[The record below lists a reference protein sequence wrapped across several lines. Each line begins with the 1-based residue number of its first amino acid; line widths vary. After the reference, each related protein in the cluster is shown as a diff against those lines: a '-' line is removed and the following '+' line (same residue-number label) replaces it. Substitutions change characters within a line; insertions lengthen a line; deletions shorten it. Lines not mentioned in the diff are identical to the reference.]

1 MVEKRASDLFFAPYA
16 PAKIKIDGKIMPVN
30 KLEMT
35 PKMVKQAALE
45 LMDENQLDIFTREL
59 EVDFAISEAGLGRFR
74 VNVFHQR
81 GNVAMVLRYITAD
94 MPVLDDLGMPEQL
107 KDLVMLRRGLILMV
121 GASGNG
127 KSTTLAAMINH
138 RNERTSSH
146 IITVE
151 DPIEFLHPN
160 KQSIVNQREVGL
172 DTKSYA
178 TALKSAMRAAP
189 DVIQIGEIRDRE
201 SMQSA
206 IDMAGTGHLV
216 LATLHSNNA
225 PETLDRIINMF
236 PQEQHSQIFMDLAH
250 YLRAII
256 SQRLVRA
263 RAGRRVAA
271 VELMLNTPHIK
282 DLILKGDI
290 SEVKEAIL
298 LALLQ
303 RERSGTGAYVEVSL
317 EEAALAGLINQASNY
332 LMAGHVAAPIGT
344 LHPNIAPYGETF
356 LCADGGRIILAVGSD
371 LQFRSL
377 CTELQA
383 ADLMNEDRFRSNT
396 ARVQHRH
403 ELASLLMQMIAS
415 RDRDE
420 LLSGLE
426 KAGVPAGAVRSID
439 EVMASPA
446 ARTMTIEEE
455 IDGVLTKRIK
465 GNAFSIGS

>member
-1 MVEKRASDLFFAPYA
+1 MNVKPLFKLMVEKRASDLFFAPYA

-107 KDLVMLRRGLILMV
+107 KDLVMLRRGLVLMV

-138 RNERTSSH
+138 RNEKTSSH

-178 TALKSAMRAAP
+178 NALKSAMRAAP

-236 PQEQHSQIFMDLAH
+236 PQQQHAQVFMDLAH

-256 SQRLVRA
+256 SQRLVRS

-290 SEVKEAIL
+290 SEVKEAIKDSSEKGVQNFDD
-298 LALLQ
+298 ALLNLYKA
-303 RERSGTGAYVEVSL
+303 GTITL
-317 EEAALAGLINQASNY
+317 EEAMS
-332 LMAGHVAAPIGT
+332 H
-344 LHPNIAPYGETF
+344 
-356 LCADGGRIILAVGSD
+356 ADS
-371 LQFRSL
+371 
-377 CTELQA
+377 
-383 ADLMNEDRFRSNT
+383 RSN
-396 ARVQHRH
+396 
-403 ELASLLMQMIAS
+403 
-415 RDRDE
+415 
-420 LLSGLE
+420 LE
-426 KAGVPAGAVRSID
+426 AKVNFG
-439 EVMASPA
+439 
-446 ARTMTIEEE
+446 
-455 IDGVLTKRIK
+455 
-465 GNAFSIGS
+465 

>member
-1 MVEKRASDLFFAPYA
+1 MNVKPLFKLMVEKKASDLFFAPFA

-35 PKMVKQAALE
+35 PKMVKQAAIE
-45 LMDENQLDIFTREL
+45 LMTEELLDQFTREL
-59 EVDFAISEAGLGRFR
+59 EVDFAISEPGLGRFR

-81 GNVAMVLRYITAD
+81 GNVAMVLRYITAE
-94 MPVLDDLGMPEQL
+94 MPNLDDLGMPEQL
-107 KDLVMLRRGLILMV
+107 KDLVMLKRGLVLMV

-138 RNERTSSH
+138 RNEKTSSH

-172 DTKSYA
+172 DTKSYER
-178 TALKSAMRAAP
+178 ALRSAMRAAP

-236 PQEQHSQIFMDLAH
+236 PQEQHSQVFMDLAH

-256 SQRLVRA
+256 SQRLVRS
-263 RAGRRVAA
+263 RTGKRVAA
-271 VELMLNTPHIK
+271 IELMLNTPHIK

-290 SEVKEAIL
+290 SAVKEAL
-298 LALLQ
+298 KDSGEKGVQNFDDALLNLYKA
-303 RERSGTGAYVEVSL
+303 GTITL
-317 EEAALAGLINQASNY
+317 EEA
-332 LMAGHVAAPIGT
+332 MVH
-344 LHPNIAPYGETF
+344 
-356 LCADGGRIILAVGSD
+356 ADS
-371 LQFRSL
+371 
-377 CTELQA
+377 
-383 ADLMNEDRFRSNT
+383 RSN
-396 ARVQHRH
+396 
-403 ELASLLMQMIAS
+403 
-415 RDRDE
+415 
-420 LLSGLE
+420 LE
-426 KAGVPAGAVRSID
+426 AKVNFGG
-439 EVMASPA
+439 
-446 ARTMTIEEE
+446 
-455 IDGVLTKRIK
+455 
-465 GNAFSIGS
+465 